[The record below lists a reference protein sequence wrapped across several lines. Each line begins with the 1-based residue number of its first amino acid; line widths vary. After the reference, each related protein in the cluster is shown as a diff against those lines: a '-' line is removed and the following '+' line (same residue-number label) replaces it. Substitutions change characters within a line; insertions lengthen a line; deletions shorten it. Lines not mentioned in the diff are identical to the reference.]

1 MANKMLTIKQLYKT
15 FNAGT
20 VTEHI
25 ALADVNLEMDSG
37 EFVCIVGSNGAGKS
51 TLFNCIAGSA
61 LPDYGRIMLDGQD
74 ITFEKDYR
82 RSRHISR
89 VFQDPL
95 KGTCPNLTIAENV
108 SLALS
113 RSTFMNPLSFA
124 ISDDKRQKISEILA
138 TFNVGLEDRLDVK
151 VGTLSGGQRQ
161 TVCLLMAVI
170 GNPKMLLLDEHT
182 AALDPQATEN
192 VLRITTE
199 AVSINNTTT
208 CMITHN
214 MADALKYGNR
224 TIVMHEG
231 TIIADVSG
239 DERSNMTV
247 SDLLALFRSQT
258 GDSLSDDKILLA
270 D

>member
-1 MANKMLTIKQLYKT
+1 MSKPILDIVQLYKT
-15 FNAGT
+15 FNAGS
-20 VTEHI
+20 VTEHV
-25 ALADVNLEMDSG
+25 ALQDVNFKMDSG

-51 TLFNCIAGSA
+51 SLFNCIAGSI
-61 LPDYGRIMLDGQD
+61 LPDYGRITLDDKD
-74 ITFEKDYR
+74 ITFTKEYE
-82 RSRHISR
+82 RSRYISR

-113 RSTFMNPLSFA
+113 RSTYMNPLSIA
-124 ISDDKRQKISEILA
+124 ITDAKRDKIAEILS
-138 TFNVGLEDRLDVK
+138 TFNVGLQDRLDVK

-182 AALDPQATEN
+182 AALDPQVTEK
-192 VLRITTE
+192 VLEITEE
-199 AVSINNTTT
+199 AISINNTTT

-231 TIIADVSG
+231 TIVADVSG
-239 DERSNMTV
+239 EERSKMSV
-247 SDLLALFRSQT
+247 QDLLSLFKSQT
-258 GDSLSDDKILLA
+258 GDTLVDDKVLLSE
-270 D
+270 